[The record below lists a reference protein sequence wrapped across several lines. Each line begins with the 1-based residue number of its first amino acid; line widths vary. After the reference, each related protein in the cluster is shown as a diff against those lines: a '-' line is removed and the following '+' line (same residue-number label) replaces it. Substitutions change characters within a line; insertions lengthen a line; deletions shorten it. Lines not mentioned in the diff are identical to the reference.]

1 MLFHL
6 VCFIIFSTGI
16 DKRLGKEVF
25 MALRYDAGEVITA
38 MVTPFN
44 SKREIDYDKA
54 EQLTKYLITHGS
66 DAILVA
72 GTTGE
77 GPTLTHEEEFEL
89 LSTVKRAAVN
99 KAKVIMNAGSN
110 STETAVMAAK
120 WAQKENVDA
129 ILSVVPYYNKPSQ
142 QGMIEHFSA
151 VAESVDIPVIIYN
164 IPGRTG
170 VNMLP
175 ETVAALAEKYQ
186 NIVAIK
192 QSFGDMDAITE
203 MKICCPSDF
212 SIYSGDDSLTLPMMS
227 LGARGVVSVA
237 SHIFGSEIKSMIRNY
252 KTGEFVAAVNMHKKL
267 YPAFRKLFMAPNPV
281 PVKAALAHK
290 GLIED
295 YVRRPLVELSSIE
308 KKELFMV
315 LDEINED

>member
-1 MLFHL
+1 
-6 VCFIIFSTGI
+6 
-16 DKRLGKEVF
+16 

-54 EQLTKYLITHGS
+54 EALAKHLITNGT

-89 LSTVKRAAVN
+89 LSTVKRAVAN

-110 STETAVMAAK
+110 STDTAVMSAK
-120 WAQKENVDA
+120 WAQKEEVDA

-142 QGMIEHFSA
+142 KGMFEHFSA
-151 VAESVDIPVIIYN
+151 IAESTNLPIIIYN
-164 IPGRTG
+164 IPSRTG
-170 VNMLP
+170 VNILP
-175 ETVAALAEKYQ
+175 ETVAELAEKYQ

-192 QSFGDMDAITE
+192 QSFGDMDKITE
-203 MKICCPSDF
+203 MKLCCPEDF
-212 SIYSGDDSLTLPMMS
+212 TIYSGDDSLTLPMMS

-237 SHIFGSEIKSMIRNY
+237 SHVFGSQIKSMIRNY
-252 KTGEFVAAVNMHKKL
+252 KNGEFLPAVNMHKKL

-281 PVKAALAHK
+281 PVKAVLAHK
-290 GLIED
+290 GIIED
-295 YVRRPLVELSSIE
+295 YVRKPLVELNDTE
-308 KKELFMV
+308 KQDLFAV
-315 LDEINED
+315 IDKIQED